1 MKNKF
6 IIGRY
11 LPMDSIIHQLD
22 PRAKLC
28 FVFFYIILIFFCRNF
43 TMYAWMLVVL
53 LTLMYLSKIKLWYL
67 LKGLTPIIFFLIFTF
82 LMHLFLTKGGE
93 TLFQWKFISIETGGI
108 IEGIYIVCRLM
119 FIMMVSTILTL
130 TTNPISLTDA
140 FDKILAPLKLVK
152 VPVQQLS
159 MMMSIALR
167 FIPTLMEELDK
178 IILAQKS
185 RGSEISSGSIGQRIK
200 AFIPLLIPL
209 FISAFKRA
217 EDLAIAMEVR
227 GYDIKAKRSSYRKL
241 QWQWK
246 DSLLVVTLIPIGI
259 ILFLLK
265 NIGVA

>member
-11 LPMDSIIHQLD
+11 LPLDSMIHHLD

-28 FVFFYIILIFFCRNF
+28 FVFFYIVLVFFCHNF
-43 TMYAWMLVVL
+43 AMYGWMLLVVL
-53 LTLMYLSKIKLWYL
+53 ILMYCSKIKLLYL
-67 LKGLTPIIFFLIFTF
+67 LKGLTPILFFLVFTF
-82 LMHLFLTKGGE
+82 LMHLFLTKGG
-93 TLFQWKFISIETGGI
+93 TVLFHWKFITIETGGI
-108 IEGIYIVCRLM
+108 IEGIYICCRLM
-119 FIMMVSTILTL
+119 FIMMISTIMTL
-130 TTNPISLTDA
+130 TTSPIALTDA
-140 FDKILAPLKLVK
+140 FDKILSPLRFVK

-209 FISAFKRA
+209 FISAFQRA

-227 GYDIKAKRSSYRKL
+227 GYDVKAKRTSYRKL
-241 QWQWK
+241 KWHWK
-246 DSLLVVTLIPIGI
+246 DTVLILLLIPIAV
-259 ILFLLK
+259 ILFALK
-265 NIGVA
+265 NIGV